1 MVSGHNFLRAALSG
15 QEVKAPAVSETK
27 GTWQNSLESSPL
39 TCEMETLRPSMD
51 SRPAEPRFTPS
62 TNHGRCCSGAP
73 REEGGMRSPGNHR
86 SPREQATRDQP
97 RLPIAGTRGSSRTP
111 CQIGPDCARGQSMG
125 VGTEGQPPLSPARSR
140 DKSVVTQGQHRP
152 TGQLVDAHGA
162 LSDPLTFQDNWEMHM
177 SR

>member
-1 MVSGHNFLRAALSG
+1 MVSGQNFLRAALSG
-15 QEVKAPAVSETK
+15 QEVTAPAVSEMK
-27 GTWQNSLESSPL
+27 GTRQNSLESSPL
-39 TCEMETLRPSMD
+39 TCDMETLRPSMD

-125 VGTEGQPPLSPARSR
+125 VGTEEWPPLSPARSR
-140 DKSVVTQGQHRP
+140 DEVWRP
-152 TGQLVDAHGA
+152 KGSTGPRGTMWTYVEHCQI
-162 LSDPLTFQDNWEMHM
+162 P
-177 SR
+177 